1 MRRGEGC
8 VFCWGQC
15 ELVLLVV
22 LFVTSTCLLSD
33 GSRVEKRKKIEEFLI
48 KGRKNSNLSIL
59 IT

>member
-15 ELVLLVV
+15 ELVLVV

-33 GSRVEKRKKIEEFLI
+33 GYRVEKRKQIEECDGMI
-48 KGRKNSNLSIL
+48 IGKR
-59 IT
+59 